1 MQAQIKAKAIALAVD
16 DEPDILELI
25 KMTLERMDII
35 VHTATNI
42 EAAKKQLACNAYDLC
57 LTDMRLPDGDGLKI
71 IQELKETSS
80 NPEIIIMT
88 GQGDPDGVE
97 IAIKNGAWCYLEKSS
112 IA

>member
-1 MQAQIKAKAIALAVD
+1 MARILIVD
-16 DEPDILELI
+16 DDKL
-25 KMTLERMDII
+25 
-35 VHTATNI
+35 
-42 EAAKKQLACNAYDLC
+42 LC
-57 LTDMRLPDGDGLKI
+57 ETLTDLLTRKNHTVSSAGTIAEAKNTFSAVQYDVVFLDVRLPDGDGLKI

-80 NPEIIIMT
+80 KPEIIIMT